1 MDNAVIH
8 HMQPVIEAINSVGA
22 LVRFLSRYSP
32 DCNPT
37 ELVFAEIKGSLKK
50 HHALMHTVDPRLL
63 ITYAF
68 NAVSVENCIAYIRHC
83 GYM

>member
-1 MDNAVIH
+1 
-8 HMQPVIEAINSVGA
+8 MQPVIEAINSVGA
-22 LVRFLSRYSP
+22 LVRFLSRLFDSP

-37 ELVFAEIKGSLKK
+37 ELVFAEIKGFLKE

-68 NAVSVENCIAYIRHC
+68 NAVSVEIVLHIFAT
-83 GYM
+83 

>member
-1 MDNAVIH
+1 
-8 HMQPVIEAINSVGA
+8 MQPVIEAINSVGA

-50 HHALMHTVDPRLL
+50 HHALMHTVDCNWDQNGIKQSKYLL
-63 ITYAF
+63 
-68 NAVSVENCIAYIRHC
+68 
-83 GYM
+83 

>member
-1 MDNAVIH
+1 
-8 HMQPVIEAINSVGA
+8 MQPVIEAINSVGA

-68 NAVSVENCIAYIRHC
+68 NAVSVENCIAYICHC
-83 GYM
+83 GYL